1 MLAVQGRTG
10 IYEVI
15 RATSLFVLRL
25 HEESAAVPEPLAT
38 MADVAARA
46 GVSVAT
52 VSRALRGSDLVSPA
66 TMARVRVAAD
76 QLGFS
81 VSRSASGLA
90 TGRLGRIAVLVG
102 GALSSWFNGSILDAI
117 YGRLHQADHELSIFR
132 ILSRAER
139 DEFFTTLPARR
150 NADAIIVASFAL
162 TRTERAR
169 LSSLSMPV
177 VYLNQRARGAASVS
191 IDDVAAVRAGVRY
204 LANLGHRRIGFAR
217 AENRMGFSYSAVE
230 RIDGFR
236 GEQAA
241 AGVASADQL
250 ILTATDVRD
259 GEGLLGQLLAADTM
273 PTAVMVDSDE
283 LAMSLLE
290 AMSRVGLRAPED
302 LSVLGFDDHALARSF
317 GLSTIAQPVE
327 TLGELAAAMALTL
340 AAGGSLPKRAVA
352 VPTRLLPRRT
362 TGRVEPV

>member
-1 MLAVQGRTG
+1 M
-10 IYEVI
+10 
-15 RATSLFVLRL
+15 
-25 HEESAAVPEPLAT
+25 PEPLAT

-52 VSRALRGSDLVSPA
+52 VSRALRGSELVAAA
-66 TMARVRVAAD
+66 TVARVRAAAD
-76 QLGFS
+76 ELGFS

-102 GALSSWFNGSILDAI
+102 GALHAWFNGSILDAI
-117 YGRLHQADHELSIFR
+117 YGRLLQADHELSIFR
-132 ILSRAER
+132 VLNQEER
-139 DEFFTTLPARR
+139 DDFFTMLPARR

-169 LSSLSMPV
+169 LAALSMPV
-177 VYLNQRARGAASVS
+177 VYLNQRARGAPSVS

-217 AENRMGFSYSAVE
+217 AENRMGFSYSANE

-236 GEQAA
+236 TERTAVGVPPAEQL
-241 AGVASADQL
+241 V
-250 ILTATDVRD
+250 LTAAHVRD
-259 GEGLLGQLLAADTM
+259 GTGLLGQLLALDTM
-273 PTAVMVDSDE
+273 PSALLVDSDE

-302 LSVLGFDDHALARSF
+302 LSVLGFDDHTMAGSF
-317 GLSTIAQPVE
+317 GLSTIAQPVQA
-327 TLGELAAAMALTL
+327 LGEQAASMALAL
-340 AAGGSLPKRAVA
+340 AAGKPLARRAVV

-362 TGRVEPV
+362 TGRVESD

>member
-1 MLAVQGRTG
+1 M
-10 IYEVI
+10 
-15 RATSLFVLRL
+15 
-25 HEESAAVPEPLAT
+25 PEPLAT

-52 VSRALRGSDLVSPA
+52 VSRALRGSDLVSA
-66 TMARVRVAAD
+66 TTAARVRVAAD

-102 GALSSWFNGSILDAI
+102 GTLGSWFNGSILDAI

-132 ILSRAER
+132 ILSQAER
-139 DEFFTTLPARR
+139 QEFFTTLPARR

-162 TRTERAR
+162 TRAERAR
-169 LSSLSMPV
+169 LNALSMPV
-177 VYLNQRARGAASVS
+177 VYLNQRARGAVSVS

-217 AENRMGFSYSAVE
+217 AENRMGFSYSAVQ

-236 GEQAA
+236 AEQAA
-241 AGVASADQL
+241 SGVPGTEQLVVTAADM
-250 ILTATDVRD
+250 RD
-259 GEGLLGQLLAADTM
+259 GDGLLGRLLAADRL
-273 PTAVMVDSDE
+273 PTALMVDSDE

-302 LSVLGFDDHALARSF
+302 LSVLGFDDHALACSF
-317 GLSTIAQPVE
+317 GLSTIAQPVDV
-327 TLGELAAAMALTL
+327 LGEQAAAMALTL
-340 AAGGSLPKRAVA
+340 AAGLPLSKRAVL
-352 VPTRLLPRRT
+352 VPTRLVPRRT